1 MRRALLALS
10 GIVTCAGLVTALAAN
25 ARFPQERVPGTIRV
39 RVTLVPIDI
48 IVTDKDDRPVTDLR
62 QEDFTV
68 IEDGVRQNIA
78 HFSFQA
84 LTAIP
89 VDPSAPTKGLLRKI
103 PVAELTPETRRTFL
117 IVLGRGRLQHP
128 SRGIDGL
135 LTFVRKDLLP
145 QDLVAVLAYNRAATT
160 GASRCSRSTARRSS
174 PIAASPRRRSTK
186 KK

>member
-1 MRRALLALS
+1 M
-10 GIVTCAGLVTALAAN
+10 
-25 ARFPQERVPGTIRV
+25 
-39 RVTLVPIDI
+39 
-48 IVTDKDDRPVTDLR
+48 TDLR

>member
-68 IEDGVRQNIA
+68 IEDGVRQN
-78 HFSFQA
+78 SWPCSRT
-84 LTAIP
+84 TAR
-89 VDPSAPTKGLLRKI
+89 LLRA
-103 PVAELTPETRRTFL
+103 PVAAAVRPQG
-117 IVLGRGRLQHP
+117 VP
-128 SRGIDGL
+128 L
-135 LTFVRKDLLP
+135 L
-145 QDLVAVLAYNRAATT
+145 
-160 GASRCSRSTARRSS
+160 
-174 PIAASPRRRSTK
+174 
-186 KK
+186 